1 MSSTNQ
7 LFEGIGAPV
16 NVAQTEDQ
24 YIDPTLDSC
33 CQREVCFVTYDMI
46 IFYIHTFM
54 ILSHPNTMIMI
65 LVYRLNQIV
74 NKMQ

>member
-1 MSSTNQ
+1 MTSPLFTLILKLFKMSSSNQ

-54 ILSHPNTMIMI
+54 ILSHST
-65 LVYRLNQIV
+65 
-74 NKMQ
+74 